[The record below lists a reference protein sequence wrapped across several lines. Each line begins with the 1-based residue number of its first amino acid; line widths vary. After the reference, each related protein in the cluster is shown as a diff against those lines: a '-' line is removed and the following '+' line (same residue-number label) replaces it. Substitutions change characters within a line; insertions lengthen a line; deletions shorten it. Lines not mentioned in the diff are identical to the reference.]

1 VSPNVDFQ
9 YQKLRKFQYSLAIEF
24 KSCLNRTSDL
34 TQLWRQG
41 QLDRS
46 ATIQALKEI
55 EQNAKRQSQLLEK
68 LLNWD
73 FAPSEDHQFC
83 MSS

>member
-1 VSPNVDFQ
+1 
-9 YQKLRKFQYSLAIEF
+9 
-24 KSCLNRTSDL
+24 L

-46 ATIQALKEI
+46 ATIVALKEI

-73 FAPSEDHQFC
+73 FAPHEDHEL
-83 MSS
+83 SYELSIKA

>member
-1 VSPNVDFQ
+1 
-9 YQKLRKFQYSLAIEF
+9 
-24 KSCLNRTSDL
+24 L

-73 FAPSEDHQFC
+73 FGVHEDHEL
-83 MSS
+83 SHELSIKA